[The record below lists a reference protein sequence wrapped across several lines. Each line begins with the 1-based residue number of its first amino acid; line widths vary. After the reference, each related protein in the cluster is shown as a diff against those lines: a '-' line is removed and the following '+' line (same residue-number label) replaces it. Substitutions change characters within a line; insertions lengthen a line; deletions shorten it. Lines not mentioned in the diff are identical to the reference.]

1 MSGAVRRVRGPAH
14 ADGSDDDADRL
25 PRRAVVL
32 FNLGGPDSLSAV
44 RPFLFNLFNDKAV
57 IRLPQP
63 LRWLVATLVARR
75 RAPLARA
82 IYARIGG
89 ASPLRAET
97 EAQAA
102 ALEAALEF
110 GDDDGCTTRVFV
122 AMRYWH
128 PMIRQTAA
136 AVRAFA
142 PDEVVLLPLYPQYS
156 TTTTASS
163 CAAWAAQAGLPAAT
177 RTRTVCCYPAAPSFV
192 AAHARK
198 LAEALD
204 AMPAG
209 RDVRVLFSAH
219 GLPERIVAAGDPYP
233 WQVART
239 VEAVIAALARPALDW
254 VICYQSRVGP
264 LAWIGP
270 STDTEIVRAGADG
283 KAVVVVPIAFVSEHS
298 ETLVELDMDY
308 AALARAHG
316 VPDYRRVHTLGTDPA
331 FIAGLAGLVRE
342 AAASRSP
349 WACPAG
355 GERLC
360 PAEFTGCPCRPEPA
374 P

>member
-1 MSGAVRRVRGPAH
+1 
-14 ADGSDDDADRL
+14 
-25 PRRAVVL
+25 VVL
-32 FNLGGPDSLSAV
+32 FNLGGPDSPAAV
-44 RPFLFNLFNDKAV
+44 QPFLFNLFNDKAIV
-57 IRLPQP
+57 RLPQP
-63 LRWLVATLVARR
+63 LRRLVATLIARR

-102 ALEAALEF
+102 ALQAALESTHNE
-110 GDDDGCTTRVFV
+110 GDATRVFV

-128 PMIRQTAA
+128 PLTGQAAA

-142 PDEVVLLPLYPQYS
+142 PDEVVLLPLYPQFS

-163 CAAWAAQAGLPAAT
+163 RAAWAAQAALPAVT
-177 RTRTVCCYPAAPSFV
+177 RIRTVCCYPDAPFFV
-192 AAHARK
+192 DAHARK

-239 VEAVIAALARPALDW
+239 VEAVVAALARPALDW
-254 VICYQSRVGP
+254 VVCYQSRVGP

-270 STDTEIVRAGADG
+270 STEAEIARAGADG
-283 KAVVVVPIAFVSEHS
+283 KAVVVVPVAFVSEHS

-316 VPDYRRVHTLGTDPA
+316 VPDYRRVRTLGTDPG
-331 FIAGLAGLVRE
+331 FIAGLADLVRE
-342 AAASRSP
+342 AAASRGP
-349 WACPAG
+349 RACPAG

-360 PAEFTGCPCRPEPA
+360 PASFSQCPCRPEPA